1 MTNLTYKINLRLII
15 LAFLTIILFI
25 HCSNKDDQNLK
36 LKNKQDATIE
46 FMHLK
51 NLLPPGMS
59 YKVLRKEEDILDENK
74 IYLIDQKKEETS
86 YLLELCNQK
95 GIAYLVRASCKEEKE
110 AIRNSVVAFSGD
122 ILDNV
127 TLYMLSYIDPKAGR
141 KSIFYREGNKC
152 ETFLTSS
159 ENLDEKAFF
168 SIFNFNEIKKKIKEE
183 LLSTTA
189 INSFSTDVNRKKNIF
204 TKYQNEVNYFIEHES
219 LKYDVRLKVAKG
231 KTEDNGEEGYGIHIE
246 YVPESGVTHTR
257 ASFGRRYK
265 NPRYDVLR
273 PSRGMKYYQELKNL
287 ITSVTFVTELQG
299 NSFDRAIIKDYS
311 PIAKIGNQPVTRT
324 RSNPSYSFIVGG
336 SLKAG
341 GNTNNPSLAGGA
353 EFSYIY
359 NSETISTSIT
369 QEDVNFLIDQTH
381 RGKKIG
387 IQYVQDLVGGRPY
400 LAKHHRTPL
409 GNYIWDSNDI
419 LMGRINK
426 ILPALSVSADRHLF
440 YVDSQSLPAF
450 SRSNTNPNAM
460 INYFIPKGSIKSSN
474 VYVKAIIYL
483 DYVDVKAGQTPDEVL
498 NFGAKSSI
506 NIFPH
511 SIKVFG
517 TFCLNLKKIGT

>member
-1 MTNLTYKINLRLII
+1 MVNLTYKTILRLII
-15 LAFLTIILFI
+15 LAFLTIILFTY
-25 HCSNKDDQNLK
+25 CSRDDQNLTF
-36 LKNKQDATIE
+36 KNKQDAISE
-46 FMHLK
+46 LKHLK
-51 NLLPPGMS
+51 NLLPPGTP
-59 YKVLRKEEDILDENK
+59 YKILRNQEDKFDENK
-74 IYLIDQKKEETS
+74 IYLIDQKKEETLH
-86 YLLELCNQK
+86 LLELCNQK
-95 GIAYLVRASCKEEKE
+95 GTAYLVRASCKEEKE
-110 AIRNSVVAFSGD
+110 ALRSSAVAFSGN
-122 ILDNV
+122 ISDNV
-127 TLYMLSYIDPKAGR
+127 TLYMLSYVDPKAGR

-152 ETFLTSS
+152 KTFLASS
-159 ENLDEKAFF
+159 ENLEEKTFC
-168 SIFNFNEIKKKIKEE
+168 SIFDFNEIKKKINEE
-183 LLSTTA
+183 LLSATA
-189 INSFSTDVNRKKNIF
+189 INSFSIDVNKRKNIF
-204 TKYQNEVNYFIEHES
+204 TKYQYEVNYFIEHES

-299 NSFDRAIIKDYS
+299 NGFDKAIIKDYS

-336 SLKAG
+336 SLTAG

-369 QEDVNFLIDQTH
+369 QEDVNFLIDQSH

-387 IQYVQDLVGGRPY
+387 IQYVQDLVGGRSY

-426 ILPALSVSADRHLF
+426 ILPALSVSADKHLF

-460 INYFIPKGSIKSSN
+460 VNYFIPKGSIKNSN
-474 VYVKAIIYL
+474 VFVKAIIYL

-511 SIKVFG
+511 NIKGYG
-517 TFCLNLKKIGT
+517 TFCLNLKKLGT